1 MIENKCKRRP
11 DIVAF
16 INGLPLSIIEL
27 KNPSNQ
33 NTDIWEA
40 FNQLQTYKN
49 DIRSLFHFNEILVI
63 SDGINT
69 RLGSLTSNR
78 ERFLFWRTIDSEK
91 LADSSMLSLEVFIR
105 GLFQKE
111 RFLNYI
117 RYFIAFDQKPK
128 SDNIIKIIAGYHQFN
143 AVQKA
148 IPKTI
153 TAINNDRRIG
163 TVWHSTGSGKSL
175 TMAFYAGMAAVQDG
189 LNNPTI
195 IVLTD
200 RNDLD
205 NQLFSQFSRVVDLL
219 RQTPIQIENRNEL
232 QEKLAIASGG
242 IYFTTIQ
249 KFFPEK
255 RYDKFPLISE
265 RNNIIVIADEAH
277 RSQYEFKYGFA
288 ANMRSA
294 LPKASFIGFTGT
306 PISTTDADTRAV
318 FGDYI
323 SIYDIE
329 RSIADN
335 STVPIYYESRLIKLI
350 RNEGINL
357 VEEIEELSEDEEEG
371 NENTK
376 NKWATLE
383 SLVGIDSRLKE
394 VARMTAKKDLVMLF
408 TNFQKRLLYLHLMKR
423 P

>member
-1 MIENKCKRRP
+1 M
-11 DIVAF
+11 
-16 INGLPLSIIEL
+16 
-27 KNPSNQ
+27 
-33 NTDIWEA
+33 
-40 FNQLQTYKN
+40 
-49 DIRSLFHFNEILVI
+49 
-63 SDGINT
+63 
-69 RLGSLTSNR
+69 
-78 ERFLFWRTIDSEK
+78 
-91 LADSSMLSLEVFIR
+91 
-105 GLFQKE
+105 
-111 RFLNYI
+111 
-117 RYFIAFDQKPK
+117 
-128 SDNIIKIIAGYHQFN
+128 
-143 AVQKA
+143 AV
-148 IPKTI
+148 
-153 TAINNDRRIG
+153 
-163 TVWHSTGSGKSL
+163 
-175 TMAFYAGMAAVQDG
+175 VQDG

-205 NQLFSQFSRVVDLL
+205 YQLFNQFSRVVDLL

-255 RYDKFPLISE
+255 KYDKFPLISE

-294 LPKASFIGFTGT
+294 LPKASFIRFTGT
-306 PISTTDADTRAV
+306 PIATTDADTRAV

-329 RSIADN
+329 RYIADN

-357 VEEIEELSEDEEEG
+357 DEEIEELSEDEEEG

-383 SLVGIDSRLKE
+383 SLVGIDSRLKG
-394 VARMTAKKDLVMLF
+394 VAQDFISHFENRLEKLEGKAMIVCMSRQICVDLYAQIIKL
-408 TNFQKRLLYLHLMKR
+408 R
-423 P
+423 PHWHHDEDDKGTIKVVIT